1 MSMKSDTTVDRRA
14 QIQTLLNEQGVVN
27 SQELAERFE
36 VSLMTIYRDL
46 DYLQEQG
53 VAKRLIGRWAAE
65 HLVNQIDDSL
75 IVDSGTTTLEFVRAL
90 PDVPINVMVNSL
102 DALSILA
109 IHKNTNVYA
118 LGGELRKDVMAF
130 EGAITTDNL
139 RQCHFSKAFI
149 SADGIDLEAGLT
161 TTNEQRARLTRL
173 MAEHAQEVYL
183 LADCSKYGKRSFRT
197 FFHFDRI
204 TAVISEAG
212 VPELYKQHFRQHDI
226 RLIEVS
232 DDGK

>member
-1 MSMKSDTTVDRRA
+1 MRES
-14 QIQTLLNEQGVVN
+14 QNVN
-27 SQELAERFE
+27 
-36 VSLMTIYRDL
+36 
-46 DYLQEQG
+46 
-53 VAKRLIGRWAAE
+53 AKRIIGRWAAAN
-65 HLVNQIDDSL
+65 LINTIDDSL
-75 IVDSGTTTLEFVRAL
+75 VIDSGTTTLEFVRAL
-90 PDVPINVMVNSL
+90 PDASINVMVNSL
-102 DALSILA
+102 DALSVLA
-109 IHKNTNVYA
+109 AHKNTNVYA

-149 SADGIDLEAGLT
+149 SADGIDIEAGLT

-204 TAVISEAG
+204 TAIISESG

-226 RLIEVS
+226 RLIEVN
-232 DDGK
+232 DNDQDKK

>member
-1 MSMKSDTTVDRRA
+1 MPFF
-14 QIQTLLNEQGVVN
+14 QGV
-27 SQELAERFE
+27 
-36 VSLMTIYRDL
+36 
-46 DYLQEQG
+46 
-53 VAKRLIGRWAAE
+53 
-65 HLVNQIDDSL
+65 
-75 IVDSGTTTLEFVRAL
+75 
-90 PDVPINVMVNSL
+90 
-102 DALSILA
+102 
-109 IHKNTNVYA
+109 
-118 LGGELRKDVMAF
+118 
-130 EGAITTDNL
+130 
-139 RQCHFSKAFI
+139 
-149 SADGIDLEAGLT
+149 DLEAGLT